1 MTKRLNIFE
10 LHRTIN
16 EKNLKKSE
24 CYEKVLDICHRKVTT
39 AAEHKQ
45 LRILFEVPEYVYGYP
60 IFSINDCISFLM
72 KSLKS
77 NGFLIKYYFPKVLY
91 ISWDF
96 DEIKKNEEH
105 DKIIQ
110 NNTGNMAKLDNLE
123 LSTLINQ
130 NKQIQN
136 IPKQKQIMPQLT
148 SSLIN
153 PKQTSAALKIKPT
166 GRLALNIY

>member
-16 EKNLKKSE
+16 EKNQKKSE
-24 CYEKVLDICHRKVTT
+24 CYEKVLEICHRKVTT

-60 IFSINDCISFLM
+60 IFNINDCISFVM
-72 KSLKS
+72 KNLKS

-96 DEIKKNEEH
+96 DEIKKNEEQ
-105 DKIIQ
+105 DNKIIP
-110 NNTGNMAKLDNLE
+110 NTTDNME

-136 IPKQKQIMPQLT
+136 TPKQKQIMPQLT
-148 SSLIN
+148 SSLIT